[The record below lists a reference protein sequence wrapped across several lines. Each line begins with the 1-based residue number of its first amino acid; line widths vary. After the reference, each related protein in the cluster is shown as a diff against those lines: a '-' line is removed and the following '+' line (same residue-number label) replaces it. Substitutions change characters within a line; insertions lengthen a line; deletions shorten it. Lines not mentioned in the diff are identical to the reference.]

1 MRQREFVMLYSYL
14 YNNQIKLE
22 ETVKQMQ
29 SNIRFRRIDITD
41 LVELICAQERLDT
54 FIQVSND
61 IRSML
66 TIFDKKWNDIEKD

>member
-14 YNNQIKLE
+14 YNNQIELE

>member
-1 MRQREFVMLYSYL
+1 MRQSEFVMLYSYL
-14 YNNQIKLE
+14 YNNQIELE